1 MQYKQFDALFTGDMD
16 EEVEQRIGKKLP
28 ARIAVLKVAHHGSR
42 NSTGEEVLSVMNPRT
57 AVISCGK
64 DNSYGH
70 PHAETLERLSETGT
84 RWFCTRDYGAVTVTV
99 NRRGKLEIEG
109 YLERE

>member
-1 MQYKQFDALFTGDMD
+1 MTGDIEGE
-16 EEVEQRIGKKLP
+16 EEVKMTEELATQID
-28 ARIAVLKVAHHGSR
+28 VLKVAHHGSR
-42 NSTGEEVLSVMNPRT
+42 NSTGKEVLSVMKPKA

-64 DNSYGH
+64 DNFYGH
-70 PHAETLERLSETGT
+70 PHAETLERLSEAGT